1 MLIPIFLH
9 RSDPSVRLSDAERL
23 YFVSQ
28 AIDASVDA
36 IAFTDVHG
44 RISFV
49 NCAFVRQWGYQR
61 AADVGGRLLSSFV
74 EPDRAPDHAPASL
87 NVCSNW
93 TGEALGIASNGRRFP
108 IAGSITRIDE
118 PSGGLAGFVASFRD
132 TSDRARAEQALRE
145 SEERYR
151 SLVESALDTIFT
163 SDATGRFLYVNNAA
177 AATLGLT
184 PAQVEGRTVDELF
197 PPHVAERYRAGV
209 RRVIETGQTI
219 TTEEPS
225 EVAGTVRWFSTIVQP
240 MRDAGGHIVAAQAI
254 VRDITTRK
262 LAEERLTRSEERL
275 HQAIRVADIGF
286 FDHDHLKGER
296 YWSPELRRIVGL
308 APDDPVPPHPST
320 DDRDKAQWIHADDR
334 QLILDAVSRAHAPQ
348 SDGFYDV
355 EYRFTRTDGA
365 LRWLK
370 VRSQTFFRGEGQA
383 RHAVRTV
390 GGAQDI
396 TDRKLAEADR
406 VRLQEQL
413 TQAQKMESVGRLAGG
428 VAHDFN
434 NMLSIITGHAELAL
448 HATAPGDAV
457 RADLEQIRTAARRA
471 ADLTRQLLAFARR
484 QVVAPRVLDL
494 NAAVS
499 ASLEMLRRLIGEDVE
514 LIWRPSD
521 DAGRVR
527 IDPSQVDQVLT
538 NLTANAR
545 DAIAGVGRVTVQTRL
560 VALGPADVLRHE
572 GMLPGSY
579 AVLEV
584 ADTGSGMDSDTAAHL
599 FEPFFTTKPVGR
611 GTGLGLATVYGIV
624 KQNDGCID
632 VESELGQGTTVR
644 IFLPSVEADVTG
656 ATATDMTTGSAQS
669 GHETVLLVEDESAVL
684 RLSKIVLER
693 FGYTV
698 LTAGTPSEAI
708 HLFQTHEGRVHLLVT
723 DVVMPEM
730 NGRELAARLR
740 ETRPELK
747 TLFVS
752 GYSASALA
760 PRGVLDEGVHFLQ
773 KPFSLEDLASS
784 VREAL
789 DAH

>member
-9 RSDPSVRLSDAERL
+9 RSDPSARLSDPERL

-36 IAFTDVHG
+36 IAFTDVRG

-49 NCAFVRQWGYQR
+49 NRAFVRLWGYQR
-61 AADVGGRLLSSFV
+61 AADVGGRLLASFV
-74 EPDRAPDHAPASL
+74 EPDQAPDQSSATL

-93 TGEALGIASNGRRFP
+93 TGEALGIACDGYRFP
-108 IAGSITRIDE
+108 IAGSITRIDD
-118 PSGGLAGFVASFRD
+118 PGGGLAGFVASFRD
-132 TSDRARAEQALRE
+132 VSDRARAEQALRE

-151 SLVESALDTIFT
+151 SLVESAQDTIFT
-163 SDATGRFLYVNNAA
+163 ADADGRFLYVNNAA
-177 AATLGLT
+177 SEALGLT
-184 PAQVEGRTVDELF
+184 PHQVIGRTVDELF
-197 PPHVAERYRAGV
+197 PAQVAERYRAGV
-209 RRVIETGQTI
+209 RQVIETGRTL
-219 TTEEPS
+219 TTEDES
-225 EVAGTVRWFSTIVQP
+225 EVAGQLRWFSTIVSP
-240 MRDAGGHIVAAQAI
+240 MRDDEGQIVAAQAI
-254 VRDITTRK
+254 VREITTRK

-286 FDHDHLKGER
+286 FDHDHLKNER
-296 YWSPELRRIVGL
+296 YWSPELRQIAGL
-308 APDDPVPPHPST
+308 GRDDPLPPHPST
-320 DDRDKAQWIHADDR
+320 HRPEEVWWMHPDDRSTI
-334 QLILDAVSRAHAPQ
+334 IEAVRRAHAPQ

-355 EYRFTRTDGA
+355 EYRFIRPDGA
-365 LRWLK
+365 IRWMK
-370 VRSQTFFRGEGQA
+370 VRSQTFFRGEGDA
-383 RHAVRTV
+383 RHPVRTV
-390 GGAQDI
+390 GGGQDI
-396 TDRKLAEADR
+396 TDRKQAEAER

-434 NMLSIITGHAELAL
+434 NMLSVIQGHVELAL
-448 HATAPGDAV
+448 RTVAPDDGI
-457 RADLEQIRTAARRA
+457 RADLEEIRAAARRA
-471 ADLTRQLLAFARR
+471 SDLTRQLLAFARR
-484 QVVAPRVLDL
+484 QVVAPKVLDL
-494 NAAVS
+494 NAAVT
-499 ASLEMLRRLIGEDVE
+499 ASLAMLRRLIGED
-514 LIWRPSD
+514 LALTWTPSP

-527 IDPSQVDQVLT
+527 IDPSQLDQVLT
-538 NLTANAR
+538 NLAANAR
-545 DAIAGVGRVTVQTRL
+545 DAIDGVGHVTVTTRRVTRTGDDTTR
-560 VALGPADVLRHE
+560 RE
-572 GMLPGSY
+572 GTVPESY

-584 ADTGSGMDSDTAAHL
+584 ADTGRGMDADTTAHL

-624 KQNDGCID
+624 KQNDGY
-632 VESELGQGTTVR
+632 VEVDSELGRGTMVR
-644 IFLPSVEADVTG
+644 IFLPGVDADVTG
-656 ATATDMTTGSAQS
+656 ATTDMAAGSPQS

-698 LTAGTPSEAI
+698 LTAGTPGEAI
-708 HLFQTHEGRVHLLVT
+708 QIFQTHEGHVHLLVT

-740 ETRPELK
+740 ESRPELK
-747 TLFVS
+747 ALFVS

-773 KPFSLEDLASS
+773 KPFSLEDLAAS
-784 VREAL
+784 VRQAL

>member
-9 RSDPSVRLSDAERL
+9 RSDPSLRLSDAERL

-36 IAFTDVHG
+36 IAFTDVRG

-49 NCAFVRQWGYQR
+49 NRAFVRLWGYQR
-61 AADVGGRLLSSFV
+61 AADVGGRLLASFV
-74 EPDRAPDHAPASL
+74 EPDWAPDQVPATL

-93 TGEALGIASNGRRFP
+93 TGEALGIASNGYRFP
-108 IAGSITRIDE
+108 IAGSITRIDD
-118 PSGGLAGFVASFRD
+118 PGGGLAGFVASFRD
-132 TSDRARAEQALRE
+132 VSDRARAEQALRD

-163 SDATGRFLYVNNAA
+163 ADADGRFLYVNNAA
-177 AATLGLT
+177 SGALGLA
-184 PAQVEGRTVDELF
+184 PGQVIGRTVDDLF
-197 PPHVAERYRAGV
+197 PAPVAERYRAGV
-209 RRVIETGQTI
+209 REVIETGRTL
-219 TTEEPS
+219 TTEDRS
-225 EVAGTVRWFSTIVQP
+225 EVAGQLRWFSTIVSP
-240 MRDAGGHIVAAQAI
+240 MRDAEGQIVAAQAI
-254 VRDITTRK
+254 VREITTRK

-286 FDHDHLKGER
+286 FDHDHLTNER
-296 YWSPELRRIVGL
+296 YWSPELRQIAGL
-308 APDDPVPPHPST
+308 GHDDPLPPHPST
-320 DDRDKAQWIHADDR
+320 HPPDEVWWMHPDDRSSIIEAMR
-334 QLILDAVSRAHAPQ
+334 RAHAPQ

-355 EYRFTRTDGA
+355 EYRFIRLDGA
-365 LRWLK
+365 VRWMK
-370 VRSQTFFRGEGQA
+370 VRSQTFFSGEGDG
-383 RHAVRTV
+383 RHPVRTV

-396 TDRKLAEADR
+396 TDRKQAEAER
-406 VRLQEQL
+406 IRLQEQL

-434 NMLSIITGHAELAL
+434 NMLSVIQGHVELAL
-448 HATAPGDAV
+448 RTVAPGDGV
-457 RADLEQIRTAARRA
+457 RGDLEEIRAAARRA
-471 ADLTRQLLAFARR
+471 SDLTRQLLAFARR
-484 QVVAPRVLDL
+484 QVVAPKVLDL
-494 NAAVS
+494 NGAVT
-499 ASLEMLRRLIGEDVE
+499 ASLAMLRRLIGED
-514 LIWRPSD
+514 LALTWTPSP

-527 IDPSQVDQVLT
+527 IDPSQLDQVLT
-538 NLTANAR
+538 NLAANAR
-545 DAIAGVGRVTVQTRL
+545 DAIDGVGRVTVTTRR
-560 VALGPADVLRHE
+560 VTRAGEEPGP
-572 GMLPGSY
+572 Y

-584 ADTGSGMDSDTAAHL
+584 ADTGRGMDSETARHL

-624 KQNDGCID
+624 KQNGGY
-632 VESELGQGTTVR
+632 VEVDSELGRGTTVR
-644 IFLPSVEADVTG
+644 IFVPGVDAGVTG
-656 ATATDMTTGSAQS
+656 ATTDMAAAVPQP

-693 FGYTV
+693 FGYKV

-708 HLFQTHEGRVHLLVT
+708 ELFQTHDGRVHLLVT

-740 ETRPELK
+740 EARPELK
-747 TLFVS
+747 ALFVS

-773 KPFSLEDLASS
+773 KPFSLEDLAAS
-784 VREAL
+784 VRQAL

>member
-9 RSDPSVRLSDAERL
+9 RSDPSVRLSDDERL

-36 IAFTDVHG
+36 IAFTDVRG

-49 NCAFVRQWGYQR
+49 NRAFVRQWGYQR
-61 AADVGGRLLSSFV
+61 AADVGGRLLASFV
-74 EPDRAPDHAPASL
+74 EADRAPDDAPATL

-93 TGEALGIASNGRRFP
+93 TGEALGIASNGYRFP
-108 IAGSITRIDE
+108 IAGSITRIDD
-118 PSGGLAGFVASFRD
+118 PGGGLAGFVASFRD
-132 TSDRARAEQALRE
+132 ISDRARAEQALRE

-163 SDATGRFLYVNNAA
+163 ADADGRFLYVNNAA
-177 AATLGLT
+177 SEALGLA
-184 PAQVEGRTVDELF
+184 PDQVIGRTVDDLF
-197 PPHVAERYRAGV
+197 PAPVAERYRAGV
-209 RRVIETGQTI
+209 RQVIETGRTL
-219 TTEEPS
+219 TTEDQS
-225 EVAGTVRWFSTIVQP
+225 EVAGQVRWFSTIVSP
-240 MRDAGGHIVAAQAI
+240 MRDAEGQIVAAQAI
-254 VRDITTRK
+254 VREITTRK

-286 FDHDHLKGER
+286 FDHDHLKNER
-296 YWSPELRRIVGL
+296 YWSPELRQIAGL
-308 APDDPVPPHPST
+308 RHDDPLPPHPST
-320 DDRDKAQWIHADDR
+320 HRPDEVGWMHPDDRPSTIEAMR
-334 QLILDAVSRAHAPQ
+334 RAHAPQ

-355 EYRFTRTDGA
+355 EYRFIRPDGA
-365 LRWLK
+365 VRWMK
-370 VRSQTFFRGEGQA
+370 VRSQTFFHGEGDS
-383 RHAVRTV
+383 RHPVRTV

-396 TDRKLAEADR
+396 TDRKQAEAER

-434 NMLSIITGHAELAL
+434 NMLSVIQGHVELAL
-448 HATAPGDAV
+448 RTVAPGDGV
-457 RADLEQIRTAARRA
+457 RGDLEEIRAAARRA
-471 ADLTRQLLAFARR
+471 SDLTRQLLAFARR
-484 QVVAPRVLDL
+484 QVVAPKVLDL
-494 NAAVS
+494 NAAVT
-499 ASLEMLRRLIGEDVE
+499 ASLAMLRRLIGED
-514 LIWRPSD
+514 LALTWTPSP

-527 IDPSQVDQVLT
+527 IDPSQLDQVLT
-538 NLTANAR
+538 NLAANAR
-545 DAIAGVGRVTVQTRL
+545 DAIDGVGRVTVTTRR
-560 VALGPADVLRHE
+560 VARAGDAPGP
-572 GMLPGSY
+572 Y
-579 AVLEV
+579 AALEV
-584 ADTGSGMDSDTAAHL
+584 ADTGRGMDSETATHL

-624 KQNDGCID
+624 KQNDGY
-632 VESELGQGTTVR
+632 VEVDSELGRGTTVR
-644 IFLPSVEADVTG
+644 IFLPGVDADVTG
-656 ATATDMTTGSAQS
+656 ATTDMAGAVPQP

-708 HLFQTHEGRVHLLVT
+708 ELFQTHEGRVHLLVT

-740 ETRPELK
+740 EARPELK
-747 TLFVS
+747 ALFVS

-773 KPFSLEDLASS
+773 KPFSLEDLATS
-784 VREAL
+784 VRQAL

>member
-9 RSDPSVRLSDAERL
+9 RSDPSARLSDVERL

-36 IAFTDVHG
+36 IAFTDIRG

-49 NCAFVRQWGYQR
+49 NCAFVRLWGYQR
-61 AADVGGRLLSSFV
+61 AADIGGRSLSSFV
-74 EPDRAPDHAPASL
+74 EPDQAPDHAPAAL
-87 NVCSNW
+87 NICSNW

-132 TSDRARAEQALRE
+132 VSDRARAEQALRE

-151 SLVESALDTIFT
+151 SLVESALDSIFT
-163 SDATGRFLYVNNAA
+163 ADAGGRFLYVNNAA
-177 AATLGLT
+177 AAALGLT
-184 PAQVEGRTVDELF
+184 AEQVVGRTVDELF
-197 PPHVAERYRAGV
+197 PPHVAERYRGGV
-209 RRVIETGQTI
+209 RQVIETGETL
-219 TTEEPS
+219 TAEDLS
-225 EVAGTVRWFSTIVQP
+225 EVAGQIRWFSTIVQP
-240 MRDAGGHIVAAQAI
+240 MRDDVGQIVAAQAI
-254 VRDITTRK
+254 VRDITVRK
-262 LAEERLTRSEERL
+262 LAEERLARSEERL
-275 HQAIRVADIGF
+275 KQAIRVADIGF
-286 FDHDHLKGER
+286 FDHDHLKKER
-296 YWSPELRRIVGL
+296 YWSPELRRIAGL
-308 APDDPVPPHPST
+308 DDGDSLPPHPST
-320 DDRDKAQWIHADDR
+320 DGSESVLWIHPDDR
-334 QLILDAVSRAHAPQ
+334 AHIVAAVQRAHAPQ

-355 EYRFTRTDGA
+355 EYRFIRPDGE

-370 VRSQTFFRGEGQA
+370 VRSQTFFRGEGDA
-383 RHAVRTV
+383 RHPVRTV
-390 GGAQDI
+390 GGAQDV
-396 TDRKLAEADR
+396 TDSKVAEADR
-406 VRLQEQL
+406 IRLQEQL

-434 NMLSIITGHAELAL
+434 NMLSVIQGHVELAL
-448 HATAPGDAV
+448 RVAGPDDPV
-457 RADLEQIRTAARRA
+457 RSDLEEIRAAARRA

-484 QVVAPRVLDL
+484 QVVAPKVLEL
-494 NAAVS
+494 NAAVQG
-499 ASLEMLRRLIGEDVE
+499 LLGMLRRLIGEDIE
-514 LIWRPSD
+514 LIWTPSSE
-521 DAGRVR
+521 AGRVR
-527 IDPSQVDQVLT
+527 MDPSQVDQVLT
-538 NLTANAR
+538 NLVTNAR
-545 DAIAGVGRVTVQTRL
+545 DAIDGVGRVTVQTRR
-560 VALGPADVLRHE
+560 VVLSREDCAGRE
-572 GMLPGSY
+572 GIVPGGY
-579 AVLEV
+579 AVIDV
-584 ADTGSGMDSDTAAHL
+584 TDTGRGMDAGTVEHL

-624 KQNDGCID
+624 KQNDGC
-632 VESELGQGTTVR
+632 VEVISELGRGTTVR
-644 IFLPSVEADVTG
+644 IFLPTVEADVTG
-656 ATATDMTTGSAQS
+656 ATTDMPAGLPQS

-693 FGYTV
+693 FGYKV

-708 HLFQTHEGRVHLLVT
+708 QLFQTHEGRVHLLVT

-747 TLFVS
+747 ALFVS

-789 DAH
+789 DATN